1 MVSNFS
7 LDYEV
12 CNCKKITINDI
23 FTVIRTKE
31 ANTLGKIQ
39 ELTSLGTQCRCCM
52 FKEADTS
59 KLKKKIYAKDV
70 LNFYKDING

>member
-23 FTVIRTKE
+23 VDVIKTKK

-39 ELTSLGTQCRCCM
+39 ELTGLGTECRCCM
-52 FKEADTS
+52 FEEADSS
-59 KLKKKIYAKDV
+59 KLKKKIYAKDI
-70 LNFYKDING
+70 LNNYKDING